1 MKRQELFKNFIG
13 AFVGVVIYELVFD
26 ITDPFQNYWANYVTD
41 IALIGI
47 CIFVGIVLVG
57 FLMKKYIGDP
67 SEEKS

>member
-26 ITDPFQNYWANYVTD
+26 ITDPFQNYWANYVND

-57 FLMKKYIGDP
+57 FLMKKYIGDS

>member
-26 ITDPFQNYWANYVTD
+26 ITDPFQNYWANYFTD

-57 FLMKKYIGDP
+57 FLMRKYSPG
-67 SEEKS
+67 STEENS